1 MKFRSAA
8 NRMGFKNKLR
18 FKLSKFKFSVVARA
32 KLYEKLYQFT
42 DRGIPMTGALKMLHD
57 RAEKGKTSSYPILRD
72 LLSGVRAGESLGDMV
87 STWVPASEAVLIKSG
102 EETGKLPDAFKLAA
116 FVARAAGD
124 IKSSLIK
131 ELTMPLIVVLA
142 GLVMLVS
149 VSFFVLPL
157 LAQIEPDPSKWPFI
171 TNLLAIVAR
180 IVIASWWIF
189 GILFAVGVG
198 AIVYTLPT
206 WTGKLRLWLDKRIFP
221 WTLYRVY
228 NGGGTMIALSAM
240 TQQAV
245 PFTKSIPLLGEVASP
260 WLRWHLRKI
269 ESNLQQAMKTGEAM
283 DTGLFEAELAA
294 DLRDYDEAQAL
305 VKVMPKLGEDAINNV
320 RESVQ
325 SIAALARIL
334 GIMFAL
340 GLILFIYGAI
350 AMLVIGLATVTST
363 GV

>member
-8 NRMGFKNKLR
+8 RRSGFKNKLR
-18 FKLSKFKFSVVARA
+18 FKWTKFRFGVLARA

-57 RAEKGKTSSYPILRD
+57 RAEKGKTSAYPVLRD

-87 STWVPASEAVLIKSG
+87 ATWAPVAEAVLIKSG

-124 IKSSLIK
+124 IKAALIK
-131 ELTMPLIVVLA
+131 ELTMPAIVVLA
-142 GLVMLVS
+142 GLIMLVN
-149 VSFFVLPL
+149 VSYFVLPL
-157 LAQIEPDPSKWPFI
+157 LAQIEPDVTKWPLV
-171 TNLLAIVAR
+171 TTLLALVAR
-180 IVIASWWIF
+180 IVIASWWIL
-189 GILFAVGVG
+189 GILLAISVGI
-198 AIVYTLPT
+198 IVYTLPT
-206 WTGKLRLWLDKRIFP
+206 WTGKLRGWLDKRCFP

-228 NGGGTMIALSAM
+228 NGGSTMIALSAM

-245 PFTKSIPLLGEVASP
+245 PFTKSIPLLGAVASP
-260 WLRWHLRKI
+260 WLRAHLRKI

-283 DTGLFEAELAA
+283 DTGLFDSELAA

-320 RESVQ
+320 RVNVQ
-325 SIAALARIL
+325 SLAALARIL

-340 GLILFIYGAI
+340 GLILFIYAAI
-350 AMLVIGLATVTST
+350 AMLVIGLASVTST